1 MTGQAYLTIVAV
13 VRVLG
18 YYIYIIYI
26 YINNTYVYKRI
37 NLRTLILSD
46 LDINMHF
53 LAEGGEVVCSNFFQ
67 KHGIGEGF

>member
-1 MTGQAYLTIVAV
+1 MLRSLCLYP
-13 VRVLG
+13 
-18 YYIYIIYI
+18 YIYI

-46 LDINMHF
+46 IDINVHF